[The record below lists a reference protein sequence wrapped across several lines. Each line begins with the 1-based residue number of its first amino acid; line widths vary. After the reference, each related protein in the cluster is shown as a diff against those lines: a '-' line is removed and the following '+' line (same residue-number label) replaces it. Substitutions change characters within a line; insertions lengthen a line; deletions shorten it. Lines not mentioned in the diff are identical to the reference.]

1 MYITL
6 NEITLFLQTASVET
20 SDTFIRNKFPMF
32 HHPNTYEMY
41 VDENSSPKS
50 DILSEML
57 SYMFHDGACD
67 ELDMLNAIESF
78 FKYKN
83 ITELTY

>member
-1 MYITL
+1 
-6 NEITLFLQTASVET
+6 
-20 SDTFIRNKFPMF
+20 
-32 HHPNTYEMY
+32 MY
-41 VDENSSPKS
+41 VDEKSSPS
-50 DILSEML
+50 SHILSEML
-57 SYMFHDGACD
+57 SYMFEAGQCD